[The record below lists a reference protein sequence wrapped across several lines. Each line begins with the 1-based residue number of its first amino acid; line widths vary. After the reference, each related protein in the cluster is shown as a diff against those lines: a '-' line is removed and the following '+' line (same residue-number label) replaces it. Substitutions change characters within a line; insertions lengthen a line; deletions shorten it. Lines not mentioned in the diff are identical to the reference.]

1 MATVNEEFVK
11 RWYGS
16 PTVGNSNV
24 ISRNYLDS
32 LLIETRY
39 MNSGTP
45 STEFTLYGETFA
57 SPIMSAALSHIDHF
71 MYEGAADSLVRGVV
85 AANAAFWY
93 GMAPDGEIERFV
105 SAGARVIEIIKPFAD
120 RDKIYKKIEHAEKC
134 GVLAVGIDIDH
145 VFANDG
151 SPCICFGEELRAL
164 TTAELAD
171 ICRASKLPVIA
182 KGVLSA
188 YENNPAIRFKLREK
202 TKQLWSDPSF
212 REKCSAGR
220 REVCEMNFDLA
231 HHTRAVHRQY
241 YASHPERREEISRQM
256 RVYLSDPANRAFV
269 DADPRGKPVVCVET
283 GVVYP
288 SQLAAEKATGFTGIH
303 KVCRG
308 RQYTAGGYHW
318 RYATEKE

>member
-1 MATVNEEFVK
+1 MENHYTVYKLTDPDGKVYIGVTGKTVEE
-11 RWYGS
+11 RWNKGRGY
-16 PTVGNSNV
+16 
-24 ISRNYLDS
+24 SR
-32 LLIETRY
+32 
-39 MNSGTP
+39 GTP
-45 STEFTLYGETFA
+45 IREAIRKYGWESFQHEILCEKLT
-57 SPIMSAALSHIDHF
+57 
-71 MYEGAADSLVRGVV
+71 R
-85 AANAAFWY
+85 
-93 GMAPDGEIERFV
+93 DG
-105 SAGARVIEIIKPFAD
+105 
-120 RDKIYKKIEHAEKC
+120 AEKLEKAFITYYDSSDPEK
-134 GVLAVGIDIDH
+134 GYNRFLGGLGKGAHMSEVTKKLSREAKNRLYDAHPEIKEKIRQTVKNA
-145 VFANDG
+145 FATDP
-151 SPCICFGEELRAL
+151 SYRERV
-164 TTAELAD
+164 
-171 ICRASKLPVIA
+171 S

-188 YENNPAIRFKLREK
+188 YENNPAIRSKLREK

-256 RVYLSDPANRAFV
+256 RVYLSDPANRAFL

>member
-1 MATVNEEFVK
+1 MENHYTVYKLTDPDGKVYIGVTGKTVEE
-11 RWYGS
+11 RWNKGRGY
-16 PTVGNSNV
+16 
-24 ISRNYLDS
+24 SR
-32 LLIETRY
+32 
-39 MNSGTP
+39 GTP
-45 STEFTLYGETFA
+45 IREAIRKYGWESFQHEILCEKLTRDGAEKLEKAFITYYDSSDPEKGYNRFLGGLGKGAHMSEVTKRLSSAAKNRLYDEHPEIKEKIRKTVKNAFA
-57 SPIMSAALSHIDHF
+57 SDPT
-71 MYEGAADSLVRGVV
+71 YQ
-85 AANAAFWY
+85 
-93 GMAPDGEIERFV
+93 ERI
-105 SAGARVIEIIKPFAD
+105 S
-120 RDKIYKKIEHAEKC
+120 
-134 GVLAVGIDIDH
+134 
-145 VFANDG
+145 
-151 SPCICFGEELRAL
+151 
-164 TTAELAD
+164 
-171 ICRASKLPVIA
+171 

-188 YENNPAIRFKLREK
+188 YENNPAIRSKLREK

-256 RVYLSDPANRAFV
+256 RVYLSDPANRAFL

-318 RYATEKE
+318 RYAEESESLQE

>member
-1 MATVNEEFVK
+1 MENHYTVYKLTDPDGKVYIGVTGKTVEE
-11 RWYGS
+11 RWNKGRGY
-16 PTVGNSNV
+16 
-24 ISRNYLDS
+24 SR
-32 LLIETRY
+32 
-39 MNSGTP
+39 GTP
-45 STEFTLYGETFA
+45 IREAIRKYGWESFQHEILCEKLTRDGAEKLEKAFITYYDSSDPEKGYNRFLGGLGKGAHMSEVTKRLSSAAKNRLYDEHPEIKEKIRKTVKNAFA
-57 SPIMSAALSHIDHF
+57 SDPS
-71 MYEGAADSLVRGVV
+71 YR
-85 AANAAFWY
+85 
-93 GMAPDGEIERFV
+93 ERI
-105 SAGARVIEIIKPFAD
+105 S
-120 RDKIYKKIEHAEKC
+120 
-134 GVLAVGIDIDH
+134 
-145 VFANDG
+145 
-151 SPCICFGEELRAL
+151 
-164 TTAELAD
+164 
-171 ICRASKLPVIA
+171 

-188 YENNPAIRFKLREK
+188 YENNPAIRSKLREK

-256 RVYLSDPANRAFV
+256 RVYLSDPANRAFL
-269 DADPRGKPVVCVET
+269 DADPRGKPVICVET

-318 RYATEKE
+318 RYAEESESLQG

>member
-1 MATVNEEFVK
+1 MENHYTVYKLTDPDGKVYIGVPGKTVEE
-11 RWYGS
+11 RWNKGRGY
-16 PTVGNSNV
+16 
-24 ISRNYLDS
+24 SR
-32 LLIETRY
+32 
-39 MNSGTP
+39 GTP
-45 STEFTLYGETFA
+45 IREAIRKYGWESFQHEILCEKLTRDGAEKLEKAFITYYDSSDPEKGYNRFLGGLGKGAHMSEVTKRLSSAAKNRLYDEHPEIKEKIRKTVKNAFA
-57 SPIMSAALSHIDHF
+57 SDPT
-71 MYEGAADSLVRGVV
+71 YR
-85 AANAAFWY
+85 
-93 GMAPDGEIERFV
+93 ERI
-105 SAGARVIEIIKPFAD
+105 S
-120 RDKIYKKIEHAEKC
+120 
-134 GVLAVGIDIDH
+134 
-145 VFANDG
+145 
-151 SPCICFGEELRAL
+151 
-164 TTAELAD
+164 
-171 ICRASKLPVIA
+171 

-188 YENNPAIRFKLREK
+188 YENNPAIRSKLREK

-256 RVYLSDPANRAFV
+256 RVYLSDPANRAFL

>member
-1 MATVNEEFVK
+1 MENHYTVYKLTDPDGKGYIGVTGKTVEE
-11 RWYGS
+11 RWNKGRGY
-16 PTVGNSNV
+16 
-24 ISRNYLDS
+24 SR
-32 LLIETRY
+32 
-39 MNSGTP
+39 GTP
-45 STEFTLYGETFA
+45 IREAIRKYGWESFQHEILCEKLTRDGAEKLEKAFITYYDSSDPEKGYNRFLGGLGKGAHMSEVTKRLSSAAKNRLYDEHPEIKEKIRKTVKNAFA
-57 SPIMSAALSHIDHF
+57 SDPT
-71 MYEGAADSLVRGVV
+71 YR
-85 AANAAFWY
+85 
-93 GMAPDGEIERFV
+93 ERI
-105 SAGARVIEIIKPFAD
+105 S
-120 RDKIYKKIEHAEKC
+120 
-134 GVLAVGIDIDH
+134 
-145 VFANDG
+145 
-151 SPCICFGEELRAL
+151 
-164 TTAELAD
+164 
-171 ICRASKLPVIA
+171 

-188 YENNPAIRFKLREK
+188 YENNPAIRSKLREK

-256 RVYLSDPANRAFV
+256 RVYLSDPANRAFL

>member
-1 MATVNEEFVK
+1 MENHYTVYKLTDPDGKVYIGVTGKTVEE
-11 RWYGS
+11 RWNKGRGY
-16 PTVGNSNV
+16 
-24 ISRNYLDS
+24 SR
-32 LLIETRY
+32 
-39 MNSGTP
+39 GTP
-45 STEFTLYGETFA
+45 IREAIRKYGWESFQHEILCEKLTRDGAEKLEKAFITYYDSSDPEKGYNRFLGGLGKGAHMSEVTKRLSSAAKNRLYDEHPEIKEKIRKTVKNAFA
-57 SPIMSAALSHIDHF
+57 SDPT
-71 MYEGAADSLVRGVV
+71 YR
-85 AANAAFWY
+85 
-93 GMAPDGEIERFV
+93 ERI
-105 SAGARVIEIIKPFAD
+105 S
-120 RDKIYKKIEHAEKC
+120 
-134 GVLAVGIDIDH
+134 
-145 VFANDG
+145 
-151 SPCICFGEELRAL
+151 
-164 TTAELAD
+164 
-171 ICRASKLPVIA
+171 

-188 YENNPAIRFKLREK
+188 YENNPAIRSKLREK

-256 RVYLSDPANRAFV
+256 RVYLSDPANRAFL

-318 RYATEKE
+318 RYAAESEKSEA

>member
-1 MATVNEEFVK
+1 MENHYTVYKLTDPDGKVYIGVTGKTVEE
-11 RWYGS
+11 RWNKGRGY
-16 PTVGNSNV
+16 
-24 ISRNYLDS
+24 SR
-32 LLIETRY
+32 
-39 MNSGTP
+39 GTP
-45 STEFTLYGETFA
+45 IREAIRKYGWESFQHEILCEKLTRDGAEKLEKAFISCYDSSDPEKGYNRFLGGLGKGAHMSEVTKKLSREAKNRLYDEHPEIREKIRNTVKNAFA
-57 SPIMSAALSHIDHF
+57 SDPT
-71 MYEGAADSLVRGVV
+71 YR
-85 AANAAFWY
+85 
-93 GMAPDGEIERFV
+93 ERI
-105 SAGARVIEIIKPFAD
+105 S
-120 RDKIYKKIEHAEKC
+120 
-134 GVLAVGIDIDH
+134 
-145 VFANDG
+145 
-151 SPCICFGEELRAL
+151 
-164 TTAELAD
+164 
-171 ICRASKLPVIA
+171 

-188 YENNPAIRFKLREK
+188 YENNPAIRSKLREK
-202 TKQLWSDPSF
+202 TKQLWNDPKF
-212 REKCSAGR
+212 RERCTAGR

-269 DADPRGKPVVCVET
+269 DADPRSKPVVCVET

>member
-1 MATVNEEFVK
+1 MENHYTVYKLTDPDGKVYIGVTGKTVEE
-11 RWYGS
+11 RWNKGRGY
-16 PTVGNSNV
+16 
-24 ISRNYLDS
+24 SR
-32 LLIETRY
+32 
-39 MNSGTP
+39 GTP
-45 STEFTLYGETFA
+45 IREAIRKYGWESFQHEILCEKLT
-57 SPIMSAALSHIDHF
+57 
-71 MYEGAADSLVRGVV
+71 R
-85 AANAAFWY
+85 
-93 GMAPDGEIERFV
+93 DG
-105 SAGARVIEIIKPFAD
+105 
-120 RDKIYKKIEHAEKC
+120 AEKLEKAFITYYDSSDPEK
-134 GVLAVGIDIDH
+134 GYNRFLGGLGKGAHMSEVTKKLSREAKNRLYDAHPEIKEKIRQTVKNA
-145 VFANDG
+145 FATDP
-151 SPCICFGEELRAL
+151 SYRERV
-164 TTAELAD
+164 
-171 ICRASKLPVIA
+171 S

-188 YENNPAIRFKLREK
+188 YENNPAIRSKLREK

-256 RVYLSDPANRAFV
+256 RVYLSDPANRAFL

-318 RYATEKE
+318 RYAEESESLQE